1 MLPVTIDTVRV
12 FLHVLA
18 VTVWVG
24 GQLTLLGLLPTVRTL
39 GDDAPALVARR
50 FGVIAWSAFAV
61 AVVTG
66 IWNIYALDVASA
78 TTEYQVTLG
87 VKLLLVTASGLGAA
101 FHSFATS
108 KVALAVGRA
117 VGLLGALGAAFL
129 GVLLQVH

>member
-39 GDDAPALVARR
+39 GDDAPALVARW
-50 FGVIAWSAFAV
+50 FGVIAWSAFAL